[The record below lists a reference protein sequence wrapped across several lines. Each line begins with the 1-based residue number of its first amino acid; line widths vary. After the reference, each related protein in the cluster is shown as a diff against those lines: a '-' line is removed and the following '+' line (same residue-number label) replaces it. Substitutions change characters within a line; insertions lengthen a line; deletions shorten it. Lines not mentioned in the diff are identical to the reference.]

1 MKILRR
7 TAACW
12 AAVLSLAAPAVAH
25 SDPAGFSFLEIPAGA
40 RASALGGAYASR
52 ALGVEA
58 AFWNPAGLAATHGVQ
73 IVASHYEFGEAFSHL
88 RLAQFGFA
96 EPMFGGGAS
105 ISLRAQ
111 YSEPIAETD
120 EVGNQIGTFGYHGIE
135 LAVGYGR
142 DLGSGLSAG
151 ATTQVVRE
159 RIAESSATAW
169 ALNGGVAW
177 EPPAFQRLRLS
188 ASVHNLGTSPSFNK
202 VDESG
207 ASGEPVKLPAA
218 MQLGASYA
226 IPAGGFEWHPSI
238 ETRMTRGWTGIGMVG
253 LEATHSSG
261 AGLEI
266 GYRMNDQT
274 TSLSYGVGF
283 ARQAMRF
290 DYAFV
295 PYAFSDGGGDLGDTH
310 RFSVAFQF

>member
-1 MKILRR
+1 MSIWRR

-12 AAVLSLAAPAVAH
+12 AAALVLAAPAVAH

-58 AFWNPAGLAATHGVQ
+58 AFWNPAGLAATKGVQ
-73 IVASHYEFGEAFSHL
+73 IIASHYEFLSHL
-88 RLAQFGFA
+88 RFAQFGFA
-96 EPMFGGGAS
+96 EPIFGGGAS

-111 YSEPIAETD
+111 YSEPISETD
-120 EVGNQIGTFGYHGIE
+120 ENGNQIGTFGYHGLE

-142 DLGSGLSAG
+142 NLGSGLSAG
-151 ATTQVVRE
+151 ATAQVVRE
-159 RIAESSATAW
+159 RIAEASATAW
-169 ALNGGVAW
+169 ALNGGAAW
-177 EPPAFQRLRLS
+177 EPEVFPRLRLS
-188 ASVHNLGTSPSFNK
+188 ASIHNLGTSPSFK
-202 VDESG
+202 IEEVP
-207 ASGEPVKLPAA
+207 GEPVKLPTA
-218 MQLGASYA
+218 MQLGASYT
-226 IPAGGFEWHPSI
+226 IPAGGFDWHPSL
-238 ETRMTRGWTGIGMVG
+238 ESRMTRGRTGIGMVG

-266 GYRMNDQT
+266 GYRMNDET

-295 PYAFSDGGGDLGDTH
+295 PYDLDLGDTH